1 LGNIGGLEL
10 VVLDMTAKV
19 TLAMGLAA
27 ALALTGCD
35 EVSRRAVTGP
45 PLHDTQTVELDKAE
59 MVRVEM
65 RMGAGEL
72 TVSGG
77 SARLLDAD
85 FEYVFPESKPVVRYE
100 ASSFRGK
107 LTITQ
112 PREHDSR
119 GGSSYAWK
127 LRLNDGVPM
136 DVVAHLGAGNAE
148 MNLGALDLRGVEVHM
163 GVGNLDMDLRG
174 APKRDY
180 NVEVHGGVGNAT
192 VRLPAGVGIV
202 ADARGGIGNIDAQ
215 GLERHNGRWVSAK
228 HDDAKITIH
237 LDIRGGVGN
246 ITLLAN

>member
-1 LGNIGGLEL
+1 
-10 VVLDMTAKV
+10 MTGKV
-19 TLAMGLAA
+19 ALAIALA
-27 ALALTGCD
+27 ALALTACD
-35 EVSRRAVTGP
+35 ESYRRAEAGP
-45 PLHDTQTVELDKAE
+45 PQHDTEAVELDKAE

-72 TVSGG
+72 NVSGG
-77 SARLLDAD
+77 SSRLLDAD
-85 FEYVFPESKPVVRYE
+85 FEYVFPESKPVVRYQ
-100 ASSFRGK
+100 ASSFRGR
-107 LTITQ
+107 LSVTE
-112 PREHDSR
+112 PSVHGSR
-119 GGSSYAWK
+119 AGSPYEWK

-136 DVVAHLGAGNAE
+136 DVLAHLGAGNAE
-148 MNLGALDLRGVEVHM
+148 MNLGTLDLRGVEVHM

-180 NVEVHGGVGNAT
+180 DVEIHGGVGNAT

-228 HDDAKITIH
+228 HEDAKVTIH